1 MRQFLFFLSVSFAL
15 SSCATITPPAGGPKD
30 ETPPRLVPEN
40 ATPNFQTNFEKQ
52 RIELTFDEWVTLED
66 VFNQVVVSPPLQ
78 YRPTITLK
86 GKTVRFDFDSREV
99 LRENATYTIN
109 FGEAVKDL
117 TEKNP
122 ANNLRFVF
130 STGAVLDSLTISGT
144 IVDALKGEPVE
155 KVLFMLYDNLADSV
169 VRTERPFYF
178 AKTDKQG
185 SFRIENARAGI
196 FKAFALK
203 DVDFN
208 YRYNLANEQI
218 GFPDSLIVL
227 GDSSKP
233 LLIRLFEEEKPL
245 RILEENAQQYGHAK
259 LTFNQA
265 PYNLDISYQDV
276 QQQIQYEYDK
286 DTLHVWYD
294 QAAPQEWAL
303 YLRRDSVLNDTLTI
317 PALAKTDFLQNTK
330 LAQTNRRAGQ
340 TFIGLNPDK
349 FAVLTFNH
357 PIVQFDSTRFQ
368 LYEDTLRKAVQATVL
383 IDSLAPRSVKVMY
396 TWKEG
401 LLYELEAMPGAFLD
415 FFGLRSDTI
424 KMVYRTDLRKA
435 FGTLNLT
442 IDSLQSDQQY
452 VVQLVQGE
460 SNVIET
466 LQVKNARTIKKQFKA
481 LSPGSYA
488 VKIIVDTNGNGRW
501 DTGNYA
507 TKAQPETIFLKKLE
521 NLRANWELEATVALE
536 SNK

>member
-1 MRQFLFFLSVSFAL
+1 MRQFLFLLSISFGFI
-15 SSCATITPPAGGPKD
+15 SCATITPPVGGPKD
-30 ETPPRLVPEN
+30 ETPPRLIPES
-40 ATPNFQTNFEKQ
+40 ATPNFQTNFKKQ
-52 RIELTFDEWVTLED
+52 RIELAFDEWVTLED
-66 VFNQVVVSPPLQ
+66 VFNQVVISPPLQ

-185 SFRIENARAGI
+185 NFRIENARAGT
-196 FKAFALK
+196 FKGFALK

-208 YRYNLANEQI
+208 YRYNLASEQI

-245 RILEENAQQYGHAK
+245 RILEENTQNYGHAK
-259 LTFNQA
+259 LTFNQP
-265 PYNLDISYQDV
+265 PYNLDLSYQDV
-276 QQQIQYEYDK
+276 QQQIQYEYDQ

-294 QAAPQEWAL
+294 QASPQEWAL
-303 YLRRDSVLNDTLTI
+303 YIRRDSVLNDTVLI
-317 PALAKTDFLQNTK
+317 PALPKDDFLQNTK
-330 LAQTNRRAGQ
+330 LVQTNRRAGS

-349 FAVLTFNH
+349 FALLTFNR
-357 PIVQFDSTRFQ
+357 PIIQFDTAFFR
-368 LYEDTLRKAVQATVL
+368 LYEDTLRKEVQATIL
-383 IDSLAPRSVKVMY
+383 LDSLTPRSVKVIY
-396 TWKEG
+396 NWKEG
-401 LLYELEAMPGAFLD
+401 LHYELEAMPGAFLD
-415 FFGLRSDTI
+415 FFYAPSDTI

-442 IDSLQSDQQY
+442 IDSLRADQQY
-452 VVQLVQGE
+452 VIQLVQGE

-466 LQVKNARTIKKQFKA
+466 LPVKNAVTIKKQFKT
-481 LSPGSYA
+481 LPPGSYA
-488 VKIIVDTNGNGRW
+488 IKIIVDANGNGRW
-501 DTGNYA
+501 DTGNYN
-507 TKAQPETIFLKKLE
+507 TKAQPETIFLKKLD
-521 NLRANWELEATVALE
+521 NLRANWELEATLALE
-536 SNK
+536 LDE